1 MKIQTVQ
8 IGTVAL
14 TPNWRK
20 GVGRGRRRLVD
31 AVPEYRPSPRL
42 SL

>member
-1 MKIQTVQ
+1 MKIHAIQ

-14 TPNWRK
+14 MTNWPE
-20 GVGRGRRRLVD
+20 GVGHARRRLVD
-31 AVPEYRPSPRL
+31 AVPENRPSPRL

>member
-1 MKIQTVQ
+1 MKIHAIQ

-14 TPNWRK
+14 TTNWRK
-20 GVGRGRRRLVD
+20 GVGHGRRCLVN
-31 AVPEYRPSPRL
+31 AVPENRPAPRL

>member
-1 MKIQTVQ
+1 MKIHAIQ
-8 IGTVAL
+8 IGTVAM
-14 TPNWRK
+14 TTNWPK
-20 GVGRGRRRLVD
+20 GFGHARRRLVD